1 MAQAIFEALEGLD
14 NQTVLAVQSL
24 LDGQGGVTDPTN
36 QNVTDTSTIQPMD
49 DEDVFLCGKCKK
61 QFNSLPAFMT
71 HKREQCQANT
81 PSLATVSLASSN
93 VYTSVPS
100 ISSVQQNPSSSR
112 QQVSTYI
119 TVPQSPLAHTL
130 VQGNVLVSDDALM
143 SAISA
148 FTSMDQPMTAMQPPV
163 QSNLSM
169 HTGSSYLQHGP
180 PPSQPPSLSSQSS
193 NAVVQIYSTL
203 PPMAGNGTTE
213 VQTLGLQQF
222 QQIQVPSQCVES
234 IAFNTPPVYSPG
246 KQGFKT
252 KTSSISTG
260 LTNSNPG
267 ELPDFDQ
274 AAKPR
279 PSKNDVDGQEGVPVK
294 GKAQKLKCNF
304 CDKTFTKNFDLQQ
317 HIRSHTGEKP
327 FQCIVCGR
335 AFAQKSNVKKHMQT
349 HKVWPSGMGTTVS
362 RLPITVRVVPVTGT
376 EEREQ
381 LTEKENTGE
390 CEEADSDA
398 PLEAD
403 CQDGKLKPA
412 GKAEN
417 KQIILIDSSYQ
428 CQFCASKFNTY
439 FQLKSHM
446 TQHKDE
452 QVYKCVVKPCSLTFQ
467 KLELFLEHIQSHQEQ
482 LTYRCHLCC
491 KVFTSLFELGVHQ
504 YSHNYCPQQSPRKEP
519 TFYRCLKCQSK
530 YSTQEALD
538 QHLQTASHNFPCPH
552 CQKGF
557 PCERYF
563 RRHLPTHGVGGK
575 FKCQICKK
583 FFKTEHYLKLH
594 TRIHS
599 GDFELFKRF
608 SECTV
613 ESIAFNTP
621 PVYSPGKQG
630 FKTKTSSIST
640 GLTNSNPGELPDFD
654 QAAKPRPSKNDVD
667 GQEGVPVKGKA
678 QKLKCNFCDKTFTK
692 NFDLQQHIRSHTGEK
707 PFQCIVC
714 GRAFAQKSNVKK
726 HMQTHKVWPSG
737 MGTTVSRLPITV
749 RVVPVTGTEEREQL
763 TEKENTGECEEADS
777 DAPLEADCQ
786 DGKLK
791 PAGKAENKQ
800 IILIDSSYQCQFCAS
815 KFNTYFQ
822 LKSHMTQHKD
832 EQVYKCVVKPCSL
845 TFQKLELFLEH
856 IQRHQE
862 QLTYRC
868 HLCCKVFTSLFE
880 LGVHQYSH
888 NYCPQQSPRKE
899 PTFYRC
905 LKCQSKYSTQEA
917 LDQHLQTASHNFP
930 CPHCQKVFPCER
942 YFRRHLPTHGVGGK
956 FKCQICK
963 KFFKTEHYLKL
974 HTRIHSGDF
983 ELFKRFSECT
993 YCTGEK
999 PYKCSVCDATFN
1011 RKDKVKRHMLIHEPF
1026 KKYKC
1031 PFRTHVG
1038 CTKEFNRPDKLKAH
1052 ILSHSGIKPYKCQ
1065 YCQKAFSRRAHML
1078 EHQRSHTDNYKFR
1091 CPACN
1096 KGFTRQK
1103 YFRDHK
1109 CPQVGG
1115 TDKQGP
1121 DKGRAKKKQP
1131 RPRKAGGNAQTG
1143 EEAGLSQAVIGQDGK
1158 VTGPELGEEEEGMLA
1173 PQTVLSI
1180 VVGDEGMDDDTEEHG
1195 IPEGDDSEAMGNNED
1210 LTELQ
1215 TSPDV
1220 AMLAVPV
1227 YVQTAD

>member
-1 MAQAIFEALEGLD
+1 LPGLD

-24 LDGQGGVTDPTN
+24 LDGQGGVTDPAN
-36 QNVTDTSTIQPMD
+36 QNVSATSAIQPMD

-81 PSLATVSLASSN
+81 PSLATSN

-100 ISSVQQNPSSSR
+100 ISSVQQNPSSSS

-119 TVPQSPLAHTL
+119 TVPQSPLAHTQ
-130 VQGNVLVSDDALM
+130 VQGNVLVSDDAFM

-148 FTSMDQPMTAMQPPV
+148 FSSMDQPMTAMQPPV

-180 PPSQPPSLSSQSS
+180 PHSQPLSLSSQSG

-203 PPMAGNGTTE
+203 SPMAGNGTAE

-222 QQIQVPSQCVES
+222 QQLQVPSQCVQS

-252 KTSSISTG
+252 RTSSFSTG
-260 LTNSNPG
+260 LSNSNPG

-279 PSKNDVDGQEGVPVK
+279 PSKNNVDGQEGVPVK
-294 GKAQKLKCNF
+294 WKAQKLKCNF

-362 RLPITVRVVPVTGT
+362 RLPITVRVVPVTGS

-390 CEEADSDA
+390 CEETDSNA
-398 PLEAD
+398 PVEAD
-403 CQDGKLKPA
+403 CQDGKFNPA

-417 KQIILIDSSYQ
+417 KRVVLIDSSYQ

-452 QVYKCVVKPCSLTFQ
+452 QVYKCVAKPCSQTFQ

-504 YSHNYCPQQSPRKEP
+504 YSHNY
-519 TFYRCLKCQSK
+519 F
-530 YSTQEALD
+530 
-538 QHLQTASHNFPCPH
+538 
-552 CQKGF
+552 
-557 PCERYF
+557 
-563 RRHLPTHGVGGK
+563 
-575 FKCQICKK
+575 
-583 FFKTEHYLKLH
+583 
-594 TRIHS
+594 
-599 GDFELFKRF
+599 
-608 SECTV
+608 
-613 ESIAFNTP
+613 
-621 PVYSPGKQG
+621 
-630 FKTKTSSIST
+630 
-640 GLTNSNPGELPDFD
+640 
-654 QAAKPRPSKNDVD
+654 
-667 GQEGVPVKGKA
+667 
-678 QKLKCNFCDKTFTK
+678 
-692 NFDLQQHIRSHTGEK
+692 
-707 PFQCIVC
+707 
-714 GRAFAQKSNVKK
+714 
-726 HMQTHKVWPSG
+726 
-737 MGTTVSRLPITV
+737 
-749 RVVPVTGTEEREQL
+749 
-763 TEKENTGECEEADS
+763 
-777 DAPLEADCQ
+777 
-786 DGKLK
+786 
-791 PAGKAENKQ
+791 
-800 IILIDSSYQCQFCAS
+800 
-815 KFNTYFQ
+815 
-822 LKSHMTQHKD
+822 
-832 EQVYKCVVKPCSL
+832 
-845 TFQKLELFLEH
+845 
-856 IQRHQE
+856 
-862 QLTYRC
+862 
-868 HLCCKVFTSLFE
+868 
-880 LGVHQYSH
+880 
-888 NYCPQQSPRKE
+888 PQQSPRKE

-974 HTRIHSGDF
+974 HTRIHSG
-983 ELFKRFSECT
+983 
-993 YCTGEK
+993 EK
-999 PYKCSVCDATFN
+999 PYKCSVCDAPFN

-1109 CPQVGG
+1109 CPQAGRPE
-1115 TDKQGP
+1115 KQGS

-1131 RPRKAGGNAQTG
+1131 RSRKVGGNAQTG

-1180 VVGDEGMDDDTEEHG
+1180 VVGDEGVDDDTEEHD
-1195 IPEGDDSEAMGNNED
+1195 IPDGSEDMGSNED

-1220 AMLAVPV
+1220 AMMAVPV
-1227 YVQTAD
+1227 YIQTVD